1 MFTLLKGLPFFSKK
15 NHRNKRETNG
25 MFMLPIRKGD
35 WDNLRII
42 VHFSQRPFMAF
53 CGSIKL
59 LLCLQLAEA

>member
-1 MFTLLKGLPFFSKK
+1 
-15 NHRNKRETNG
+15 
-25 MFMLPIRKGD
+25 MFMLPIRKGN